1 MQPQPVLDTL
11 VIDMYAALESN
22 PVTVSYPDGQIAAND
37 KNILS
42 YTYDNNFITI
52 YTFGP
57 YRLAHHDVSRKT
69 EHFNGYDEEL
79 VFTKPG
85 TTLYIPVQIGKF
97 TREFKKDYIEL
108 YQAIKAKASSKPF
121 TNPYVERANDAV
133 YFLQKYMLEA
143 PKELLDGQDKDNL
156 LKQLDNIRTLI
167 LKGQNAITK

>member
-69 EHFNGYDEEL
+69 GHFNGYDEEL

-85 TTLYIPVQIGKF
+85 TPLYIPVQIGKF

-108 YQAIKAKASSKPF
+108 YQAIKAKADGKPF
-121 TNPYVERANDAV
+121 TNPYVERANDSI